1 MIFAAGTVIIFLMNE
16 MLDAQDSLY
25 EMSFV
30 SVEEFYCTE
39 SFHVDRDALSSS
51 VTSDIDERS
60 CV

>member
-1 MIFAAGTVIIFLMNE
+1 MNE

-51 VTSDIDERS
+51 VTSDIDERN